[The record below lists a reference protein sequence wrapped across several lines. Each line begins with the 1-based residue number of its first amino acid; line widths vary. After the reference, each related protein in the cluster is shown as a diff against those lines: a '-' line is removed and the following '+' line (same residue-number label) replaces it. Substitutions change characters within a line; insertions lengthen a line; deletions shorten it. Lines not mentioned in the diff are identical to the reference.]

1 MSVQELWQRHQEF
14 SGRIKAHKKLFIGA
28 AIVVVLVGYYA
39 YGKIFP
45 TVVAPKY
52 VVAQVKKDTLIVS
65 VSGTGQVSATSQVD
79 LKPKASGEV
88 TQVNVKSG
96 QEVKTGAV
104 IAYLDAR
111 DALKSV
117 RDAEAS
123 LASAKIAYAK
133 LVAPADNL
141 SVTQSEN
148 SLAQAEQTKATAIGA
163 LAKSYDDGFNT
174 ISSVFLDLPTVMAG
188 VDDLLYKKT
197 IDNSQI
203 NLNWYVN
210 QTDYVKNE
218 RSVATNLRDDV
229 TVAYDAARAVYN
241 KSFSDYR
248 GVSRSSA
255 DADLEATI
263 DQTYDT
269 VQKISDAIKKY
280 NNYIDFVQD
289 VMTQRGAA
297 IPTAVTAQQTSV
309 DSYTRTINTHLTSL
323 ASMRSSIT
331 TNKETILNADRTIK
345 EKTESLAKL
354 KAGADTLD
362 IQSQKISLQQKE
374 NALLD
379 AREKLS
385 DYSIRAPFDG
395 VIAKLS
401 IKKGDTASSGTAA
414 AVLITK
420 QKIAELSFNEVDV
433 ARIKVGQKTTLTFD
447 AVPDL
452 TISGEVADMDT
463 IGTATQGV
471 VTYVVK
477 IAFDTQDDRVKPSM
491 SVSAAIVTDVKTDV
505 LVVPSGAVKA
515 QGQTKYVVVVD
526 ASESAAALAAGN
538 SGIELSATRQQQ
550 VEIGLSNDTTME
562 IVSGLAE
569 NEAVVSRT
577 IQVTTATTA
586 TPNGGGLKI
595 PGMGGGGMGR

>member
-1 MSVQELWQRHQEF
+1 MSVQEFWGL
-14 SGRIKAHKKLFIGA
+14 IKARKKLSIGVV
-28 AIVVVLVGYYA
+28 IVAVLIGYYA

-96 QEVKTGAV
+96 QEVKTGTV

-123 LASAKIAYAK
+123 LASAKIAYEK
-133 LVAPADNL
+133 LVAPADQL
-141 SVTQSEN
+141 TLTQSEN
-148 SLAQAEQTKATAIGA
+148 SLAQAEQSKQSATDS

-174 ISSVFLDLPTVMAG
+174 VNSVFLDLPTVMAG
-188 VDDLLYKKT
+188 IDDLLYKKT

-218 RSVATNLRDDV
+218 RSLATNLRDDV
-229 TVAYDAARAVYN
+229 TVAYDAARVAYN

-255 DADLEATI
+255 DADLEVTI

-269 VQKISDAIKKY
+269 AQKISDAIKKY
-280 NNYIDFVQD
+280 NNYIDYVQD
-289 VMTQRGAA
+289 IMAQRNATVPA
-297 IPTAVTAQQTSV
+297 AVTTQQTSI
-309 DSYTRTINTHLTSL
+309 DSYTRTINTHLSSLTST
-323 ASMRSSIT
+323 RSSIA
-331 TNKETILNADRTIK
+331 TNKETILNSDRTIK

-385 DYSIRAPFDG
+385 DYSIRAPFAG
-395 VIAKLS
+395 VIAKLN

-452 TISGEVADMDT
+452 TISGEVADVET

-471 VTYVVK
+471 VTYVVR
-477 IAFDTQDDRVKPSM
+477 IAFDTQDDRIKPAM

-515 QGQTKYVVVVD
+515 QNQVKYVAIVD
-526 ASESAAALAAGN
+526 VSESAVALAAGN
-538 SGIELSATRQQQ
+538 SGVELSKATSQQQ
-550 VEIGLSNDTTME
+550 VVVGLSNDTTVE
-562 IVSGLAE
+562 IVSGLTE
-569 NEAVVSRT
+569 NDVVVIRI
-577 IQVTTATTA
+577 IQAGATTA
-586 TPNGGGLKI
+586 VASPSSGGLRL
-595 PGMGGGGMGR
+595 PGMGGGMGR